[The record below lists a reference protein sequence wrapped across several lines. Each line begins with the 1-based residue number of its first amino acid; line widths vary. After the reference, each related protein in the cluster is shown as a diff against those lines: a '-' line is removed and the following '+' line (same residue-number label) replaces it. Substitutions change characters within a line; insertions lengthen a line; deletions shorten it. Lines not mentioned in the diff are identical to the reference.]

1 MTKSAR
7 TKSHRQEKQ
16 DDTVEPVRLLLIT
29 GMSGAGKSTTL
40 KALEDLG
47 YEAVDN
53 LPLSLLGNL
62 VGLQGSTVRPMVIG
76 VDIRTRDFGVDELM
90 REIDGFMKRPDLDV
104 QVVFLDCD
112 DEILR
117 QRYTETRRRHPM
129 ADERRRVSG
138 EKLERRVTDG
148 IQRERVL
155 MNDLRDRAD
164 LVIDTSHLSLNDL
177 RRVMTGHFAL
187 DATTGFSVSI
197 LSFSYRHGVPREADL
212 VFDVR
217 FLSNPHYEPDLRH
230 LTGLDRDVGKFVAAD
245 PDFETFFGSLT
256 QLLEPLFPRFQAE
269 GKSYLTIA
277 IGCTGG
283 QHRSV
288 YVVERLGTW
297 LLGQHEQVN
306 ITHRELQES
315 RQLGG
320 SQTPA
325 AE

>member
-1 MTKSAR
+1 MTKSTQTTDQR
-7 TKSHRQEKQ
+7 PDNLQEQ
-16 DDTVEPVRLLLIT
+16 GGPVRLLLIT

-62 VGLQGSTVRPMVIG
+62 VGLQGSTVGPMAIG
-76 VDIRTRDFGVDELM
+76 VDIRTRDFGVDQLIQ
-90 REIDGFMKRPDLDV
+90 EIDNFMERPDLDA

-129 ADERRRVSG
+129 ADEHRLVGG

-148 IQRERVL
+148 IKRERVL

-177 RRVMTGHFAL
+177 RRVMTGHFAV
-187 DATTGFSVSI
+187 DASSSFSVSM

-217 FLSNPHYEPDLRH
+217 FLSNPHYEPDLRQ
-230 LTGLDRDVGKFVAAD
+230 LTGLDPNVGKFIAAD
-245 PDFETFFGSLT
+245 PDFETFFSSLT
-256 QLLEPLFPRFQAE
+256 HLLEPLFPRFRAE

-277 IGCTGG
+277 VGCTGG

-288 YVVERLGTW
+288 YLVERLGAW
-297 LLGQHEQVN
+297 LSARHETVS

-315 RQLGG
+315 RQLSG
-320 SQTPA
+320 SQNRPG
-325 AE
+325 

>member
-1 MTKSAR
+1 MTKPAQTSDRGSKDPNATDGMR
-7 TKSHRQEKQ
+7 
-16 DDTVEPVRLLLIT
+16 RLLLIT

-53 LPLSLLGNL
+53 LPLSLLENL
-62 VGLQGSTVRPMVIG
+62 VGLQAAAVRPMAIG
-76 VDIRTRDFGVDELM
+76 VDIRTRDFGVEPLIQ
-90 REIDGFMKRPDLDV
+90 EIDGFIRRPDLDAR
-104 QVVFLDCD
+104 VVFLDCD

-129 ADERRRVSG
+129 ADERRSVGG

-148 IQRERVL
+148 IKRERVL
-155 MNDLRDRAD
+155 MNELRDRAD

-177 RRVMTGHFAL
+177 RRVTTGHFAL
-187 DATTGFSVSI
+187 DAVSTFSVSM

-217 FLSNPHYEPDLRH
+217 FLSNPHYEPDLRP
-230 LTGLDRDVGKFVAAD
+230 LTGLDKNVGEFVAAD

-256 QLLEPLFPRFQAE
+256 QLLEPLFPRFRAE

-277 IGCTGG
+277 VGCTGG

-288 YVVERLGTW
+288 YVVERLGAW
-297 LLGQHEQVN
+297 LSARHERVS

-315 RQLGG
+315 RLLDGA
-320 SQTPA
+320 QT
-325 AE
+325 ETD